1 MPTTPAENPFAKAVV
16 SSPSK
21 RPRNLYE
28 TLATTASPQSK
39 KQQGLQRQ
47 SSFAVDGEKA
57 LKFMMDSPAHLV
69 ISDVNMPLLDGMG
82 LLKAIRGYKPTQRVP
97 FIMLTG
103 QADRA
108 VIDAAAKLGV
118 NNYLVKP
125 VTVAKLR
132 VAIEAIFGKIL

>member
-1 MPTTPAENPFAKAVV
+1 MSVAEQLRVLIVDDTSTSRLLLRDALDQLGVTQVF
-16 SSPSK
+16 
-21 RPRNLYE
+21 
-28 TLATTASPQSK
+28 
-39 KQQGLQRQ
+39 
-47 SSFAVDGEKA
+47 FAVDGEKA
-57 LKFMMDSPAHLV
+57 LKFMMDTPAHLV

-108 VIDAAAKLGV
+108 VIETAARLGV

-125 VTVAKLR
+125 VTVVKLKA
-132 VAIEAIFGKIL
+132 AIEAIFGKM

>member
-1 MPTTPAENPFAKAVV
+1 MSVAEQLRVLIVDDTSTSRLLLRDALDQLGVTQVF
-16 SSPSK
+16 
-21 RPRNLYE
+21 
-28 TLATTASPQSK
+28 
-39 KQQGLQRQ
+39 
-47 SSFAVDGEKA
+47 FAVDGEKA
-57 LKFMMDSPAHLV
+57 LKFMMDTPAHLV

-108 VIDAAAKLGV
+108 VIETAARLGV

-125 VTVAKLR
+125 VTVVKLKA
-132 VAIEAIFGKIL
+132 AIEAIFGKL

>member
-1 MPTTPAENPFAKAVV
+1 MSVAEQLRVLIVDDTSTSRLLLRDALDQLGVTQVF
-16 SSPSK
+16 
-21 RPRNLYE
+21 
-28 TLATTASPQSK
+28 
-39 KQQGLQRQ
+39 
-47 SSFAVDGEKA
+47 FAVDGEKA
-57 LKFMMDSPAHLV
+57 LKFMMDTPAHLV

-108 VIDAAAKLGV
+108 VIETAARLGV

-125 VTVAKLR
+125 VTVVKLKA
-132 VAIEAIFGKIL
+132 AIEAIFGKI

>member
-1 MPTTPAENPFAKAVV
+1 MSVTDKLRVLIVDDTSTSRLLLRDALDQLGVTNV
-16 SSPSK
+16 
-21 RPRNLYE
+21 
-28 TLATTASPQSK
+28 
-39 KQQGLQRQ
+39 
-47 SSFAVDGEKA
+47 SFAIDGEKA

-108 VIDAAAKLGV
+108 VIEAAAKLGV

>member
-1 MPTTPAENPFAKAVV
+1 MRVTDKLRVLIVDDTSTSRLLLRDALDQLGVTNV
-16 SSPSK
+16 
-21 RPRNLYE
+21 
-28 TLATTASPQSK
+28 
-39 KQQGLQRQ
+39 
-47 SSFAVDGEKA
+47 SFAVDGEKA

-69 ISDVNMPLLDGMG
+69 ISDVNMPLLDGVG